1 MEEFITPKSAS
12 ASAKVTPENPK
23 RGSLTLK
30 KISKGSVSPVNGA
43 TYYLYEDP
51 ECEDLFCEMHSD
63 GNGIYATDIEDLT
76 QDTYYLKEIMNPDG
90 YELDDQVY
98 PIDISYFRIVDATG
112 TVIQEGQEYTHE
124 EAESPVNV
132 MLTKT
137 DAISAATV
145 KNARFAIYNDRA
157 CTERTPIDPSK
168 PELGLV
174 PELTYDEDLD
184 GYVSAQFY
192 KSQDVYFIKET
203 VPEGYVDTGEVYEVS
218 VERGELSTA
227 DNITNTPIM
236 CELSAVKED
245 AETKTAQGDAT
256 LVGATY
262 GLYAAHDIMHP
273 DGSGYM
279 KGTEITVT
287 TGTDSTLFD
296 VEAKKD
302 TLLAT
307 IKTDENASFGFKDLY
322 YGNYYIREIEPSE
335 GYLLNENRYDV
346 DFKSQG
352 NTSAEIKLDSTVVE
366 TVKKQAFEIIKVST
380 SGDSEEIPLV
390 QGAEFT
396 VKLASEIAK
405 VGWDQ
410 AKTYDVIT
418 TDEKGFARS
427 IEIPYGTYTV
437 KETKTPKDLYKTKDF
452 TVKVTEDSRTPQVWR
467 TFNDAPFEAYIRLI
481 KKDRETGQIV
491 LLSGVT
497 FKIKKKGEEGFI
509 NMKVGDKHIEEFTTD
524 ETGTVTTPLK
534 LKYGEYE
541 MVEIKAPYGYLINET
556 SVPFTVSTEG
566 AVQVKEDADGDPVID
581 VEIDNAPVK
590 GKVIIHKIGEKLTGI
605 SYDTIFDRILSGV
618 TGDNRSVTFTYE
630 NAPLDGAEFV
640 LIADEDIY
648 TADHQM
654 KDGVRTLAT
663 YDGKPVKQ
671 GKIIARG
678 KTASGGAVTF
688 DNLPLGK
695 YHVEEVSAPK
705 G

>member
-1 MEEFITPKSAS
+1 MRKNAKRLFSAFLVLCLVMGFITSGVPRALAETDHDETKNTTELIGDARSDDEFPLAIGEIDSIESSDATFTISLDENAPVVSGEEITMTTDTENDEENDGGFFSAIGDVFGGIADFLFPTKTAHAATNTLKVTFSGYVSYCNHRMGYKYVVTDKEEYKNRLVYCLDIGKTSTDGTIEAGKNVSAKITYCLVNGAQKKGGKCVNSKYSSGSAEADYFITSAAIGQTGELDGCTGHTKSIKYTISPKSTEWLEVGNGLYRSKDKFVRTKEGPVIDVSYTITGAPSGLTTGEINKSSSDISDEDDLKKYDICVAQTDKDKTSANFYLYAKQEAYEQIIAEQKTIKVKAEASANEKGGRAWKPTVISQQRITLLEEFITPKSAS

-124 EAESPVNV
+124 ETESPVNV

-296 VEAKKD
+296 VEAK
-302 TLLAT
+302 
-307 IKTDENASFGFKDLY
+307 G
-322 YGNYYIREIEPSE
+322 
-335 GYLLNENRYDV
+335 
-346 DFKSQG
+346 
-352 NTSAEIKLDSTVVE
+352 
-366 TVKKQAFEIIKVST
+366 
-380 SGDSEEIPLV
+380 
-390 QGAEFT
+390 
-396 VKLASEIAK
+396 
-405 VGWDQ
+405 
-410 AKTYDVIT
+410 
-418 TDEKGFARS
+418 
-427 IEIPYGTYTV
+427 
-437 KETKTPKDLYKTKDF
+437 
-452 TVKVTEDSRTPQVWR
+452 
-467 TFNDAPFEAYIRLI
+467 
-481 KKDRETGQIV
+481 
-491 LLSGVT
+491 
-497 FKIKKKGEEGFI
+497 
-509 NMKVGDKHIEEFTTD
+509 KHIGRNQAGFH
-524 ETGTVTTPLK
+524 G
-534 LKYGEYE
+534 
-541 MVEIKAPYGYLINET
+541 
-556 SVPFTVSTEG
+556 
-566 AVQVKEDADGDPVID
+566 
-581 VEIDNAPVK
+581 
-590 GKVIIHKIGEKLTGI
+590 
-605 SYDTIFDRILSGV
+605 R
-618 TGDNRSVTFTYE
+618 
-630 NAPLDGAEFV
+630 
-640 LIADEDIY
+640 
-648 TADHQM
+648 
-654 KDGVRTLAT
+654 
-663 YDGKPVKQ
+663 
-671 GKIIARG
+671 
-678 KTASGGAVTF
+678 
-688 DNLPLGK
+688 
-695 YHVEEVSAPK
+695 
-705 G
+705 